1 VYLRRGEVRGRVGL
15 TDPAHG
21 GRVAVI
27 GPASW
32 TGVITG
38 GSSGIGRAV
47 ALQSAATGADLV
59 IAADDERSGETTAE
73 QIRDESGRR
82 CAFVRTDV
90 ADPDEVEALIA
101 RGEAF
106 LGSVR
111 FLVAAAGIAGSGT
124 AEETS
129 PQAWRHVIDVNLSGS
144 FFLAKYGIPA
154 LRRAGGGA
162 IVLMGSDIGIVGAR
176 RSVGYC
182 ASKGGVI
189 NLTRALALDCAAFG
203 IRVNC
208 VAPGSTR
215 TPMLEHWF
223 DGVDDPN
230 AALAELRRLI
240 PLGRE
245 ARPEEIAQVVLN
257 VLSDSSSYMTG
268 SVVSVDGGVTAWYGI

>member
-1 VYLRRGEVRGRVGL
+1 
-15 TDPAHG
+15 
-21 GRVAVI
+21 VI